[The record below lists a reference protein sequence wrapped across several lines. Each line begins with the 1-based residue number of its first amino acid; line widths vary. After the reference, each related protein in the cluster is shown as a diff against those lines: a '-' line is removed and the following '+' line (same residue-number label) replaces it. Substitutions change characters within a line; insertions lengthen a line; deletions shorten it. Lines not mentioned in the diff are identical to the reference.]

1 MTFRIFLK
9 KYQLIVVGG
18 GPGGYTA
25 AFRAAELGMSVAIVD
40 DNDLGGVCLNWGCIP
55 TKSLLKNA
63 EVFELIN
70 DASSYGIEIGKPKVH
85 FDKIID
91 KTIQARKRLS
101 KGLHFQVRKLGV
113 DFFPGF
119 ASFINQNSIEVDGNT
134 LHGDT
139 FIIATGSK
147 AKHLQSLDHSSKN
160 IMTAKDIFNLKKLPK
175 SMTIIGAGAIGV
187 EFAYFFNAFG
197 TSITLL
203 EAQENILPNEDVEV
217 SQWMHKV
224 LKRKK
229 IDIQTNTLATE
240 INDEYVLV
248 SIGVEGN
255 SRGFGLNKIGIEIG
269 PNQHIKVDKDGK
281 TNIDNIYAVGD
292 VVGPPWLAHVSST
305 EGLYVVEHISKLN
318 PKKIDYNCIP
328 ACTYSKPEIGS
339 IGLSQEMLDKDGID
353 YKVVKSFFN
362 ANGKAVASSSTEGFI
377 KILVSKDNYVLGAHI
392 IGSNATEMISEFSL
406 AMRNKLSV
414 ENILD
419 SIHPHPTFSEAIFET
434 LMQLK

>member
-1 MTFRIFLK
+1 MK

-25 AFRAAELGMSVAIVD
+25 AFRAAELGMTVAIVD

-119 ASFINQNSIEVDGNT
+119 ASFINQNSIEVNGNT

-203 EAQENILPNEDVEV
+203 EAQENILPNEDIEV

-255 SRGFGLNKIGIEIG
+255 SKGFGLNKIGIEIG

-339 IGLSQEMLDKDGID
+339 IGLSQEMLDKDVID

>member
-1 MTFRIFLK
+1 MK

-25 AFRAAELGMSVAIVD
+25 AFRAAELGMTVAIVD

-187 EFAYFFNAFG
+187 EFAYFFNALG
-197 TSITLL
+197 TSISLL
-203 EAQENILPNEDVEV
+203 EAQENILPNEDVEI

>member
-1 MTFRIFLK
+1 MK

-25 AFRAAELGMSVAIVD
+25 AFRAAELGMTVAIVD

-119 ASFINQNSIEVDGNT
+119 ASFINQNSIEVNGNT

-339 IGLSQEMLDKDGID
+339 IGFSQEMLDKDGID
-353 YKVVKSFFN
+353 YKVVNSFFN

>member
-1 MTFRIFLK
+1 MK

-70 DASSYGIEIGKPKVH
+70 NANSYGIEVGKPKIH
-85 FDKIID
+85 FEKIIN
-91 KTIQARKRLS
+91 KTVQARKRLS

-119 ASFINQNSIEVDGNT
+119 ATFIDQNSIEVNGNT

-147 AKHLQSLDHSSKN
+147 AKHLQSIDHSNKN
-160 IMTAKDIFNLKKLPK
+160 VMTAKEIFSLRKLPK

-187 EFAYFFNAFG
+187 EFAYFFNALG
-197 TSITLL
+197 TKVTLL
-203 EAQENILPNEDVEV
+203 EAKENILPNEDIEV

-229 IDIQTNTLATE
+229 VDIQTNTEVSE
-240 INDEYVLV
+240 INDECILV

-255 SRGFGLNKIGIEIG
+255 SSGFGLNKIGIKIG
-269 PNQHIKVDKDGK
+269 SNNHIKVDENGK
-281 TNIDNIYAVGD
+281 TNLDNIYAVGD
-292 VVGPPWLAHVSST
+292 VIGPPWLAHVSSS
-305 EGLYVVEHISKLN
+305 EGLYVVEHIAKLS
-318 PKKIDYNCIP
+318 PKKIDYDCVP
-328 ACTYSKPEIGS
+328 SCTYSKPEIGS
-339 IGLSQEMLDKDGID
+339 IGLSQKVLDKRGLD
-353 YKVVKSFFN
+353 YKVAKSFFN
-362 ANGKAVASSSTEGFI
+362 ANGKAVASDSTEGFI
-377 KILVSKDNYVLGAHI
+377 KILVSNENQILGAHI

-406 AMRNKLSV
+406 AMRNNLSV

-419 SIHPHPTFSEAIFET
+419 SIYPHPTFSEAIFET

>member
-1 MTFRIFLK
+1 MK

-119 ASFINQNSIEVDGNT
+119 ASFINQNTIEVNGNT

-203 EAQENILPNEDVEV
+203 EAQENILPNEDIEV

-255 SRGFGLNKIGIEIG
+255 SKGFGLNKIGIEIG

-305 EGLYVVEHISKLN
+305 EGLYVVEHILKLN

>member
-1 MTFRIFLK
+1 MK

-25 AFRAAELGMSVAIVD
+25 AFRAAELGMTVAIVD

-197 TSITLL
+197 TNITLL
-203 EAQENILPNEDVEV
+203 EAQENILPNEDLEV

>member
-1 MTFRIFLK
+1 MK

-134 LHGDT
+134 LYGDT

-160 IMTAKDIFNLKKLPK
+160 VMTAKDIFNLKKLPK

-197 TSITLL
+197 TSITIL

-255 SRGFGLNKIGIEIG
+255 SKGFGLNKIGIEIG

-377 KILVSKDNYVLGAHI
+377 KILISKDNYVLGAHI

>member
-1 MTFRIFLK
+1 MK

-119 ASFINQNSIEVDGNT
+119 ASFINQNSIEVNGNT

-175 SMTIIGAGAIGV
+175 SMTIVGAGAIGV

-203 EAQENILPNEDVEV
+203 EAQENILPNEDIEV

-255 SRGFGLNKIGIEIG
+255 SKGFGLNKIGIEIG

>member
-1 MTFRIFLK
+1 MK

-119 ASFINQNSIEVDGNT
+119 ASFINQNSIEVNGNT

-175 SMTIIGAGAIGV
+175 SMTIVGAGAIGV

-203 EAQENILPNEDVEV
+203 EAQENILPNEDLEV

-305 EGLYVVEHISKLN
+305 EGLYVVEHISKLK

>member
-1 MTFRIFLK
+1 MK

-70 DASSYGIEIGKPKVH
+70 NANSYGIEVGKPKIH
-85 FDKIID
+85 FEKIIN

-119 ASFINQNSIEVDGNT
+119 ATFIDQNSIEVDGNV

-147 AKHLQSLDHSSKN
+147 AKHLQSIDHSGEN
-160 IMTAKDIFNLKKLPK
+160 VMTAKEIFGLKKLPE

-187 EFAYFFNAFG
+187 EFAYFFNALG
-197 TSITLL
+197 TRVTLL
-203 EAQENILPNEDVEV
+203 EAKENILPNEDIEV
-217 SQWMHKV
+217 SQWMHKI

-229 IDIQTNTLATE
+229 VDIQTDTMATE
-240 INDEYVLV
+240 INDEYILV

-255 SRGFGLNKIGIEIG
+255 SRGFGLKKIGITIDS
-269 PNQHIKVDKDGK
+269 NNHIIVDKNGK
-281 TNIDNIYAVGD
+281 TNLDNIYAVGD
-292 VVGPPWLAHVSST
+292 VIGPPWLAHVSSS
-305 EGLYVVEHISKLN
+305 EGLYVVEHIAKLN
-318 PKKIDYNCIP
+318 PKKIDYDCVP

-339 IGLSQEMLDKDGID
+339 IGLSQKILDERGID

-362 ANGKAVASSSTEGFI
+362 ANGKAVASDSTEGFI
-377 KILVSKDNYVLGAHI
+377 KILVSDKNLILGAHI
-392 IGSNATEMISEFSL
+392 IGTNATEMISEFSL
-406 AMRNKLSV
+406 AMSNNLSV

-434 LMQLK
+434 LMQLR

>member
-1 MTFRIFLK
+1 MK

-25 AFRAAELGMSVAIVD
+25 AFRAAELGMTVAIVD

-119 ASFINQNSIEVDGNT
+119 ASFTNQNSIEVDGNT

-147 AKHLQSLDHSSKN
+147 AKNLQSLDHSSKN
-160 IMTAKDIFNLKKLPK
+160 VMTAKDIFNLKKLPK

-197 TSITLL
+197 TNITLL

>member
-1 MTFRIFLK
+1 MK

-25 AFRAAELGMSVAIVD
+25 AFRAAELGMTVAIVD

-197 TSITLL
+197 TNITLL

-255 SRGFGLNKIGIEIG
+255 SKGFGLNKIGIEIG

>member
-1 MTFRIFLK
+1 MK

-25 AFRAAELGMSVAIVD
+25 AFRAAELGMTVAIVD

-119 ASFINQNSIEVDGNT
+119 ASFINQNSIEVNGNT

-147 AKHLQSLDHSSKN
+147 AKHLQSLGHSSKN

-203 EAQENILPNEDVEV
+203 EAQENILPNEDLEV

-255 SRGFGLNKIGIEIG
+255 SKGFGLNKIGIEIG

-305 EGLYVVEHISKLN
+305 EGLYVVEHILKLN

>member
-1 MTFRIFLK
+1 MK

-25 AFRAAELGMSVAIVD
+25 AFRAAELGMTVAIVD

-119 ASFINQNSIEVDGNT
+119 ASFINQNSIEVNGNT

-175 SMTIIGAGAIGV
+175 SMTIVGAGAIGV

-203 EAQENILPNEDVEV
+203 EAQENILPNEDLEV

-229 IDIQTNTLATE
+229 IDIQTNTIATE

-255 SRGFGLNKIGIEIG
+255 SKGFGLNKIGIEIG

-305 EGLYVVEHISKLN
+305 EGLYVVEHILKLN

-339 IGLSQEMLDKDGID
+339 IGSSQEMLDKDGID

>member
-1 MTFRIFLK
+1 MK

-25 AFRAAELGMSVAIVD
+25 AFRAAELGMTVAIVD

-119 ASFINQNSIEVDGNT
+119 ASFINQNSIEVNGNT

-175 SMTIIGAGAIGV
+175 SMTIVGAGAIGV

-217 SQWMHKV
+217 SKWMHKV

>member
-1 MTFRIFLK
+1 MK

-70 DASSYGIEIGKPKVH
+70 NANSYGIEVGKPKIH
-85 FDKIID
+85 FEKIIN

-119 ASFINQNSIEVDGNT
+119 ATFIDQNSIEVDGNV

-147 AKHLQSLDHSSKN
+147 AKHLQSIDHSGEN
-160 IMTAKDIFNLKKLPK
+160 VMTAKEIFGLKKLPE

-187 EFAYFFNAFG
+187 EFAYFFNALG
-197 TSITLL
+197 TRVTLL
-203 EAQENILPNEDVEV
+203 EAKENILPNEDIEV
-217 SQWMHKV
+217 SQWMHKI

-229 IDIQTNTLATE
+229 VDIQTDTMATE
-240 INDEYVLV
+240 INDEYILV

-255 SRGFGLNKIGIEIG
+255 SRGFGLKKIGITIDS
-269 PNQHIKVDKDGK
+269 NNHIIVDKNGK
-281 TNIDNIYAVGD
+281 TNLDNIYAVGD
-292 VVGPPWLAHVSST
+292 VIGPPWLAHVSSS
-305 EGLYVVEHISKLN
+305 EGLYVVEHIAKLN
-318 PKKIDYNCIP
+318 PKKIDYDCVP

-339 IGLSQEMLDKDGID
+339 IGLSQKILDDRGID

-362 ANGKAVASSSTEGFI
+362 ANGKAVASDSTEGFI
-377 KILVSKDNYVLGAHI
+377 KILVSGRNQILGAHI

-406 AMRNKLSV
+406 AMSNNLSV

-434 LMQLK
+434 LMQLR

>member
-1 MTFRIFLK
+1 MK
-9 KYQLIVVGG
+9 KYQLIGGGG

-25 AFRAAELGMSVAIVD
+25 AFRAAELGMTVAIVD

-119 ASFINQNSIEVDGNT
+119 ASFTNQNSIEVDGNT

-147 AKHLQSLDHSSKN
+147 AKNLQSLDHSSKN

-175 SMTIIGAGAIGV
+175 SMTIVGAGAIGV

-197 TSITLL
+197 TNITLL

-328 ACTYSKPEIGS
+328 AC
-339 IGLSQEMLDKDGID
+339 
-353 YKVVKSFFN
+353 
-362 ANGKAVASSSTEGFI
+362 A
-377 KILVSKDNYVLGAHI
+377 
-392 IGSNATEMISEFSL
+392 
-406 AMRNKLSV
+406 
-414 ENILD
+414 
-419 SIHPHPTFSEAIFET
+419 
-434 LMQLK
+434 

>member
-1 MTFRIFLK
+1 MK

-70 DASSYGIEIGKPKVH
+70 NANSYGIEVGKPKIH
-85 FDKIID
+85 FEKIIN
-91 KTIQARKRLS
+91 KTVQARKRLS

-119 ASFINQNSIEVDGNT
+119 ATFIDQNSIEVNGNT

-147 AKHLQSLDHSSKN
+147 AKHLQSIDHSNKN
-160 IMTAKDIFNLKKLPK
+160 VMTAKEIFSLRKLPK

-187 EFAYFFNAFG
+187 EFAYFFNALG
-197 TSITLL
+197 TKVTLL
-203 EAQENILPNEDVEV
+203 EAKENILPNEDSEV

-229 IDIQTNTLATE
+229 VDIQTNTEVSE
-240 INDEYVLV
+240 INDECILV

-255 SRGFGLNKIGIEIG
+255 SSGFGLNKIGIKIG
-269 PNQHIKVDKDGK
+269 SNNHIKVDENGK
-281 TNIDNIYAVGD
+281 TNLDNIYAVGD
-292 VVGPPWLAHVSST
+292 VIGPPWLAHVSSS
-305 EGLYVVEHISKLN
+305 EGLYVVEHIAKLS
-318 PKKIDYNCIP
+318 PKKIDYDCVP
-328 ACTYSKPEIGS
+328 SCTYSKPEIGS
-339 IGLSQEMLDKDGID
+339 IGLSQKVLDKRGVD
-353 YKVVKSFFN
+353 YKVAKSFFN
-362 ANGKAVASSSTEGFI
+362 ANGKAVASDSTEGFI
-377 KILVSKDNYVLGAHI
+377 KILVSNENQILGAHI

-406 AMRNKLSV
+406 AMRNNLSV

-419 SIHPHPTFSEAIFET
+419 SIYPHPTFSEAIFET

>member
-1 MTFRIFLK
+1 MK

-119 ASFINQNSIEVDGNT
+119 ASFTNQNSIEVDGNT

-175 SMTIIGAGAIGV
+175 SMTIVGAGAIGV

-197 TSITLL
+197 TNITLL

>member
-1 MTFRIFLK
+1 MK

-119 ASFINQNSIEVDGNT
+119 ASFINQNSIEVNGNT

-305 EGLYVVEHISKLN
+305 EGLYVVEHILKLN

>member
-1 MTFRIFLK
+1 MK

-119 ASFINQNSIEVDGNT
+119 ASFINQNSIEVNGNT

-175 SMTIIGAGAIGV
+175 SMTIVGAGAIGV

-305 EGLYVVEHISKLN
+305 EGLYVVEHILKLN

-339 IGLSQEMLDKDGID
+339 IGSSQEMLDKDGID

>member
-1 MTFRIFLK
+1 MK

-187 EFAYFFNAFG
+187 EFAYFFNALG
-197 TSITLL
+197 TSISLL
-203 EAQENILPNEDVEV
+203 EAQENILPNEDVEI

-255 SRGFGLNKIGIEIG
+255 SKGFGLNKIGIEIG
-269 PNQHIKVDKDGK
+269 PNKHIKVDKDGK

>member
-1 MTFRIFLK
+1 MK

-119 ASFINQNSIEVDGNT
+119 ASFINQNSIEVNGNT

-175 SMTIIGAGAIGV
+175 SMTIVGAGAIGV

-197 TSITLL
+197 TNITLL

-255 SRGFGLNKIGIEIG
+255 SKGFGLNKIGIEIG